1 MHSPPVLPYAQNE
14 KIIMT
19 KNNSQLIIY
28 QTESGETKIDVRL
41 EDETVWLTQK
51 SMAELFDTSVP
62 NINMHLKHC
71 YEEGE
76 IDENSVIKE
85 FLITAKDGKNY
96 QTKFYNL
103 DAI

>member
-85 FLITAKDGKNY
+85 FLITAKD
-96 QTKFYNL
+96 
-103 DAI
+103 